1 MAGVMIVFDFD
12 KTILDCDSDN
22 WVVDGLGFTELFDK
36 LTSAMPWNSAM
47 YIVMGKMHSQGITI
61 DDIADCLRKAPLIPH
76 IASTIKIAHSLGCEL
91 RIVSDANVLFIET
104 ILKHHGLLDCFSEI
118 NTNPSV
124 IDEQGRLR
132 IFPCH
137 VLASSSCI
145 SNLDSCPP
153 NMCKGRIIE
162 RIKANAEEGNNKR
175 IIYLGDGKG
184 DYCPMLRLKKE
195 YFVMPRKDYPVWELI
210 CCDPSK
216 IKAKI
221 CEWSVGEELERTLL
235 NLIRLINF
243 VEDHKAGF
251 NDADAVISTALD
263 CKFQLVA
270 LSPQEAF
277 ALPVCL

>member
-1 MAGVMIVFDFD
+1 MAVMIVFDFD

-22 WVVDGLGFTELFDK
+22 WVADGLGFTKSFEE
-36 LTSAMPWNSAM
+36 LTSTMPWNLAM
-47 YIVMGKMHSQGITI
+47 DIVLGKMHSQGITI
-61 DDIADCLRKAPLIPH
+61 EDIADCLRKAPLIPH
-76 IASTIKIAHSLGCEL
+76 IASTIKTAHSLGCEL
-91 RIVSDANVLFIET
+91 RIVSDANTFFIET

-118 NTNPSV
+118 NTNPSI
-124 IDEQGRLR
+124 IDNQGRLR

-137 VLASSSCI
+137 DLTSPNCI

-162 RIKANAEEGNNKR
+162 RIKANAEEGKKK

-210 CCDPSK
+210 SCNPSK

-235 NLIRLINF
+235 NLVRLINF
-243 VEDHKAGF
+243 FEDHKADF
-251 NDADAVISTALD
+251 NNADVVISTALD

-270 LSPQEAF
+270 LSPHEAF
-277 ALPVCL
+277 VLPPVPL